1 MPSQMLAEIEQQ
13 PEALDAT
20 LRGLLPRAEALRT
33 RLAGKAPSVVVLVA
47 RGTSDNAA
55 TFGRYLLEITT
66 GLPVSL
72 AAPSVTTLYAS
83 PPRWQDALVVGVSQS
98 GASTDVN
105 VCVEEAKRQG
115 ALTLGVTNEA
125 DSPLADLVDE
135 AFPVAAGPE
144 LSVAATKTYTGQ
156 MLAFYALARA
166 LGGAIDPDRLREI
179 PETVEAYLA
188 LRTEVQN
195 LSERYRFMERAVAL
209 ARGLNYANALEFS
222 LKLMETCYV
231 TAERFSTADF
241 RHGPI
246 ALAERD
252 YPVFL
257 WAPPGP
263 TAAGA
268 AEIVEKLGSLEAET
282 VVFAPVGS
290 PALKGATRSIVL
302 PSAPGESDSRP
313 AELYSPIPYIVPGQL
328 FAAAL
333 AEQKGLDP
341 DNPRTLRKVTQTL

>member
-13 PEALDAT
+13 PEALEAT
-20 LRGLLPRAEALRT
+20 LRTLLPRTEALGRKFAKK
-33 RLAGKAPSVVVLVA
+33 LPSVIVLVA

-72 AAPSVTTLYAS
+72 AAPSVTTLYESA
-83 PPRWQDALVVGVSQS
+83 PRWKDALVVGVSQS

-105 VCVEEAKRQG
+105 VCVESAKRQG
-115 ALTLGVTNEA
+115 AMTLGITNESE
-125 DSPLADLVDE
+125 SPLAELADE
-135 AFPVAAGPE
+135 VFPVLAGPE

-156 MLAFYALARA
+156 MLGFYALARSLGAA
-166 LGGAIDPDRLREI
+166 LDLERLRAI
-179 PETVEAYLA
+179 PETVEAFLS
-188 LRTEVQN
+188 LRTDVEA
-195 LSERYRFMERAVAL
+195 LSERYRFMERAVVL
-209 ARGLNYANALEFS
+209 ARGLNYANALELS

-252 YPVFL
+252 FPVFL

-263 TAAGA
+263 LAEGA
-268 AEIVEKLGSLEAET
+268 AAVAQELRRLEAET
-282 VVFAPVGS
+282 VVFAPNGS
-290 PALKGATRSIVL
+290 SALASATRSIVL
-302 PSAPGESDSRP
+302 PSAPGESDASP
-313 AELYSPIPYIVPGQL
+313 ADLYTPIPYIVPGQL
-328 FAAAL
+328 LAAAL

-341 DNPRTLRKVTQTL
+341 DRPRALRKVTRTL

>member
-1 MPSQMLAEIEQQ
+1 MSSTMLAEIEQQ
-13 PEALDAT
+13 PEALEAT
-20 LRGLLPRAEALRT
+20 LHELLPRAEALRSA
-33 RLAGKAPSVVVLVA
+33 LAGKRPSVIVLIA

-105 VCVEEAKRQG
+105 VCLEAARDQG
-115 ALTLGVTNEA
+115 AMTLGVTNESG
-125 DSPLADLVDE
+125 SPLAGLVDE
-135 AFPVAAGPE
+135 VFPVLAGPE

-156 MLAFYALARA
+156 MLAFYLLARA
-166 LGGAIDPDRLREI
+166 LGGAIDSERLRAI
-179 PETVEAYLA
+179 PETVEAFLV
-188 LRTEVQN
+188 LRTDVRQ
-195 LSERYRFMERAVAL
+195 LSERYRFMERAVVL
-209 ARGLNYANALEFS
+209 ARGLNYANALELS

-252 YPVFL
+252 FPVFL

-263 TAAGA
+263 MAAGA
-268 AEIVEKLGSLEAET
+268 EAIVKKLRELEAET
-282 VVFAPVGS
+282 VVMAPNGS
-290 PALKGATRSIVL
+290 AALKGATRSIVL
-302 PSAPGESDSRP
+302 PSIPGESDARP
-313 AELYSPIPYIVPGQL
+313 ADLYSPIPYIIPGQL
-328 FAAAL
+328 FAATL
-333 AEQKGLDP
+333 AVQKGIDP
-341 DNPRTLRKVTQTL
+341 DRPRTLRKVTKTL

>member
-1 MPSQMLAEIEQQ
+1 MLAEIEQQ
-13 PEALDAT
+13 PEALEVT
-20 LRGLLPRAEALRT
+20 LRELTPRAEALRR
-33 RLAGKAPSVVVLVA
+33 RLDGRTPSVVVLVA

-72 AAPSVTTLYAS
+72 AAPSVTTLYGA
-83 PPRWQDALVVGVSQS
+83 PPRWRDALVVGVSQS

-105 VCVEEAKRQG
+105 ACLEEARKQG
-115 ALTLGVTNEA
+115 ALTLGVTNDS
-125 DSPLADLVDE
+125 DSPLAGLVDE
-135 AFPVAAGPE
+135 VFPVLAGPE

-156 MLAFYALARA
+156 MLGFYLLARA
-166 LGGAIDPDRLREI
+166 LGASIDSERLREI

-188 LRTEVQN
+188 LRTDVEG
-195 LSERYRFMERAVAL
+195 LSERYRFMERAVVL

-252 YPVFL
+252 YPVLL

-268 AEIVEKLGSLEAET
+268 EAIVRKLEELEAET
-282 VVFAPVGS
+282 VVFGPSDSAAVK
-290 PALKGATRSIVL
+290 AATRSIVL
-302 PSAPGESDSRP
+302 PGAPGEADARP
-313 AELYSPIPYIVPGQL
+313 ADLYTPIPYIIPAQL

-341 DNPRTLRKVTQTL
+341 DRPRTLRKVTKTL

>member
-1 MPSQMLAEIEQQ
+1 MLAEIEQQ
-13 PEALDAT
+13 PEALERT
-20 LRGLLPRAEALRT
+20 LREVLPRAEALRR
-33 RLAGKAPSVVVLVA
+33 RLEGRRPAVIVLVA

-72 AAPSVTTLYAS
+72 AAPSVTTLYGAA
-83 PPRWQDALVVGVSQS
+83 PRWQDALVVGVSQS

-105 VCVEEAKRQG
+105 VCLETARAQG
-115 ALTLGVTNEA
+115 AFTIGVTNESRSA
-125 DSPLADLVDE
+125 LAGLVDE
-135 AFPVAAGPE
+135 VFPVLAGPE

-156 MLAFYALARA
+156 MLGFYLLAFA
-166 LGGAIDPDRLREI
+166 LGAPLDTERLREI
-179 PETVEAYLA
+179 PETAEAFLSLRSEVE
-188 LRTEVQN
+188 Q
-195 LSERYRFMERAVAL
+195 LSERYRFMERAVVL
-209 ARGLNYANALEFS
+209 ARGLNYANALELS

-252 YPVFL
+252 FPVFL

-268 AEIVEKLGSLEAET
+268 AEIVEKLGELQAET
-282 VVFAPVGS
+282 VVMAPVDS
-290 PALKGATRSIVL
+290 PSLAKATRSIVL
-302 PSAPGESDSRP
+302 PSVPGERVARP
-313 AELYSPIPYIVPGQL
+313 ADLYTPIPYIIPGQL
-328 FAAAL
+328 LAAAL

-341 DNPRTLRKVTQTL
+341 DQPRALRKVTQTL

>member
-13 PEALDAT
+13 PEALEAT
-20 LRGLLPRAEALRT
+20 LRELLPRAATLRT
-33 RLAGKAPSVVVLVA
+33 RLERKRPSVVVLVA

-72 AAPSVTTLYAS
+72 AAPSVTTLYGAT
-83 PPRWQDALVVGVSQS
+83 PQWKDALVVGVSQS

-105 VCVEEAKRQG
+105 VCLEAAKAKG
-115 ALTLGVTNEA
+115 AMTLGISNEA
-125 DSPLADLVDE
+125 ASPLAGLVDE
-135 AFPVAAGPE
+135 VFPVLAGPE

-156 MLAFYALARA
+156 MMAFYLLARA
-166 LGGAIDPDRLREI
+166 LGGFVDSERLREI

-188 LRTEVQN
+188 LRTEVEN
-195 LSERYRFMERAVAL
+195 LSERYRFMERAVVL
-209 ARGLNYANALEFS
+209 ARGLNYANALELS

-252 YPVFL
+252 FPVLL

-263 TAAGA
+263 VAAG
-268 AEIVEKLGSLEAET
+268 VEEVVRELSRLEAET
-282 VVFAPVGS
+282 VVFAPLGS
-290 PALKGATRSIVL
+290 PAHQTATRSIVL
-302 PSAPGESDSRP
+302 PTAPGESDARP
-313 AELYSPIPYIVPGQL
+313 ADLYSPIPYIIPGQL

-341 DNPRTLRKVTQTL
+341 DRPRALRKVTKTL